1 MEENDEAIEFT
12 KTLDIEVK
20 EFANSQPY
28 WGKFLCYE
36 ILSGNEI
43 TEEIIENSF
52 SYLLE
57 ELNLKESSSRPEILI
72 VSNTNSSNDFKTDL
86 IFDSLTNVEGVNAL
100 TENQKIEFTPK
111 LTIIYGVNG
120 AGKSG
125 YVRLLK
131 NSFYSKHKESI
142 LENINLQEGHKSI
155 SAIFSFTSDGTNIQL
170 KYPDDSENGIFSQF
184 AVFDGEIG
192 KKHLSNRNGFIFRP
206 TGLRLFNEF
215 NSSLEK
221 LNSSLNAEIQ
231 SKNVANPFADDD
243 IFQGESEIKT
253 FLKSLSTNSN
263 LDDLKKHLP
272 YSEEEKLKKAEIEKK
287 YDDLKIA
294 FSRKEKAIKELYS
307 IQTQLSSRKKSLENI
322 NLFFT
327 QTQFDIINSNI
338 NDYKTKLEIAKK
350 EGTEKFDTKKVKH
363 IGSTEW
369 KQFIE
374 AAEKFALT
382 QSENEY
388 PEIGN
393 YCLLCHQSINEP
405 SKILITSYWDYI
417 KSIAEQEAKEAKET
431 LNKLRENYERL
442 DFNQF
447 PDTDILSVW
456 LKDKYE
462 NSFVKLKEDL
472 DKQKK
477 LSQDIIFNINNCEI
491 KSQTEI
497 RLDLSILDTIS
508 QQITNDIKDYEQ
520 DKQNEL
526 LQKLLNEKNYLVH
539 KEKLAVRYSD
549 IEILHKNMT
558 WVNKANQFN
567 KQSFKTQS
575 TITEK
580 RLSKEYF
587 NSDYINSFNSEC
599 EKLNGNFGIEI
610 DARSSDAQSNR
621 QLFLKGKD
629 PSAILSE
636 GEQNVISLADFIAET
651 NITAINKG
659 IIFDDPVNSL
669 DEERKSIIA
678 NRLVELSKDKQVII
692 FTHDLVFV
700 SNLINISSDIG
711 FAPDCHWIENRN
723 GKPGQVWLRNSPSYE
738 KIYRNSEPAKKF
750 FTDANKEDCPP
761 EQREFYIKNGFT
773 ALRTCYEVLVINDL
787 FKNVVQRYNER
798 VSIDSL
804 TSVQFDQELINELL
818 DSFAKCCRYME
829 GHSHSDKYAYKKPEP
844 SNLNDEI
851 QRYESIRSKI
861 RKFKSN

>member
-1 MEENDEAIEFT
+1 MIKDNEIVKPI

-20 EFANSQPY
+20 EFINFLPY
-28 WGKFLCYE
+28 WAKSLCSE
-36 ILSGNEI
+36 ILLGNEI
-43 TEEIIENSF
+43 TDDKIETSF

-57 ELNLKESSSRPEILI
+57 ELSLKESSIKPNILI
-72 VSNTNSSNDFKTDL
+72 SSNPGVYNDFKTNL
-86 IFDSLTNVEGVNAL
+86 TFDSLTNVEGVNAL

-155 SAIFSFTSDGTNIQL
+155 SAIFNFTSDGTNIKL
-170 KYPDDSENGIFSQF
+170 KYPDDSENGIFSQY

-206 TGLRLFNEF
+206 NGLRLFNEF

-221 LNSSLNAEIQ
+221 LNSRLYAEIQ
-231 SKNVANPFADDD
+231 AKNVANPFADDD

-253 FLKSLSTNSN
+253 FLKSLSNNSN
-263 LDDLKKHLP
+263 LDDLNKHLP
-272 YSEEEKLKKAEIEKK
+272 YSEEEKLKKAKIEKK

-294 FSRKEKAIKELYS
+294 LSQKEKAVRELYS
-307 IQTQLSSRKKSLENI
+307 IQSQLSSRKKNLENI
-322 NLFFT
+322 NFWFT
-327 QTQFDIINSNI
+327 QNQFDIINSNI
-338 NDYKTKLEIAKK
+338 KDYKTKLEIAKK
-350 EGTEKFDTKKVKH
+350 EGTEKFDTDKIKH
-363 IGSTEW
+363 IGSIEW

-382 QSENEY
+382 QSEKEY
-388 PEIGN
+388 PEIGD
-393 YCLLCHQSINEP
+393 YCLLCHQSINDP

-417 KSIAEQEAKEAKET
+417 KSIAEQEAKEAKAT

-447 PDTDILSVW
+447 PDNDILSVW

-477 LSQDIIFNINNCEI
+477 LSPDIVFNINNCEI

-497 RLDLSILDTIS
+497 RLDLSILDTIN
-508 QQITNDIKDYEQ
+508 QQITNDIKDYDE
-520 DKQNEL
+520 DKQNES
-526 LQKLLNEKNYLVH
+526 LQKLLKEKTYLAH
-539 KEKLAVRYSD
+539 KEKLAVRYPD
-549 IEILHKNMT
+549 IEMLHKNMT

-567 KQSFKTQS
+567 KQSFKAQS
-575 TITEK
+575 TNTEK

-587 NSDYINSFNSEC
+587 NSDYVNSFNSEC
-599 EKLNGNFGIEI
+599 EILNGNFGIEI

-636 GEQNVISLADFIAET
+636 GEQKVISLADFIAET
-651 NITAINKG
+651 NIRTINKG

-678 NRLVELSKDKQVII
+678 NRLVELSNDKQVII

-700 SNLINISSDIG
+700 SNLINIASDIG

-738 KIYRNSEPAKKF
+738 KKYRNSEPATIF
-750 FTDANKEDCPP
+750 YTDANKEDCSP
-761 EQREFYIKNGFT
+761 EQREFYIRSGFT

-804 TSVQFDQELINELL
+804 TSVKFDEELINELL
-818 DSFAKCCRYME
+818 DSFAQCCRHME
-829 GHSHSDKYAYKKPEP
+829 GHTHSDKYAYRKPEP